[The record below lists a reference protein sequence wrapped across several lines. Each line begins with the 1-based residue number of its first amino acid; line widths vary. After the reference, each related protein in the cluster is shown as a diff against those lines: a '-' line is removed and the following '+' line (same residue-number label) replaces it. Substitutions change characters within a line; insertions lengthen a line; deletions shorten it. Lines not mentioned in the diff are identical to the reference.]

1 MKIYTFPGL
10 RLFAI
15 LLFITPSLAL
25 AQAYPNKAI
34 RFVLGPAPDLLPRLI
49 GQKLSETWGQQVV
62 IDQRL
67 GAGGIIAA
75 EIVAKAPPDG
85 YTWFMSSGAM
95 LTVAALYSRISYNVE
110 RDFTPVTLMAT
121 LPWILVVNPSV
132 PAKSLTEFIQL
143 ARARPGQ
150 INYGNPGTGTSTHL
164 VTEMFKTMAKIN
176 IVDVPYKGVV
186 PAVLA
191 TLGGEVKVMFAI
203 AQAGL
208 PHVRSEKLRAL
219 AITSAKRYAA
229 APEIP
234 TIAESGFRDMDVV
247 GWNGVH
253 VPAKTP
259 RAIIDTIN
267 HTIGG
272 ILKSRAV
279 QERMLAAGF
288 ETAMTSVEDFD
299 AFVKADM
306 KRYAK
311 VIKESGVRV
320 E

>member
-1 MKIYTFPGL
+1 
-10 RLFAI
+10 LFAI
-15 LLFITPSLAL
+15 LLFISPGLVH
-25 AQAYPNKAI
+25 AQAYPNKPI
-34 RFVLGPAPDLLPRLI
+34 RFVLGPAPDVLPRLI

-62 IDQRL
+62 IDQRP

-95 LTVAALYSRISYNVE
+95 LTVAALYPKIPYNVE
-110 RDFTPVTLMAT
+110 RDFAPVTLMGT

-143 ARARPGQ
+143 ARAQPGQ

-164 VTEMFKTMAKIN
+164 VTEMFKNMAKIN
-176 IVDVPYKGVV
+176 IVDIPYKGVAA
-186 PAVLA
+186 AVSA
-191 TLGGEVKVMFAI
+191 TLSGEVKVMFAI
-203 AQAGL
+203 AQGGL
-208 PHVRSEKLRAL
+208 PHVRSGKLRAL

-259 RAIIDTIN
+259 RAIIETIN
-267 HTIGG
+267 RTIGG
-272 ILKSRAV
+272 ILKSRAL

-288 ETAMTSVEDFD
+288 ETPITSVEEFD
-299 AFVKADM
+299 TFVKADI

-311 VIKESGVRV
+311 VIKEAGVHV

>member
-1 MKIYTFPGL
+1 MKIFAFSRL

-15 LLFITPSLAL
+15 LLFITPGLVL
-25 AQAYPNKAI
+25 AQAFPNKPI

-49 GQKLSETWGQQVV
+49 GQELSETWGQQVV
-62 IDQRL
+62 IDQRP

-85 YTWFMSSGAM
+85 YTWFMSTGAM
-95 LTVAALYSRISYNVE
+95 LTVAALYSKISYNVE
-110 RDFTPVTLMAT
+110 RDFTPVTLMGT

-132 PAKSLTEFIQL
+132 PAKSLTEFIHL
-143 ARARPGQ
+143 ARAQPGQ

-164 VTEMFKTMAKIN
+164 VTEMFKNMAKIN
-176 IVDVPYKGVV
+176 IVDIPYKGVA
-186 PAVLA
+186 PAVSA

-208 PHVRSEKLRAL
+208 PHVRSGKLRAL

-229 APEIP
+229 APDIP

-253 VPAKTP
+253 VPANTP
-259 RAIIDTIN
+259 RAVIDTIN
-267 HTIGG
+267 RTIGE
-272 ILKSRAV
+272 ILKTRAV

-288 ETAMTSVEDFD
+288 ETAMTSVEEFD